1 MDKKEIV
8 TKIIEVVKPHLEE
21 LGFSL
26 KRSNCFEKKKNGS
39 LYIYE
44 IDVAKTSSCYSL
56 HLKLRLQNKGIA
68 DGVNSVLKNV
78 LTDPRMKY
86 PNNFTAKTIA
96 EILKAR
102 TSNKDV
108 YGLTDWRFFK
118 HEEQSLE
125 DFNNQFSIWFSVFE
139 NIEDKENWEF
149 QLIESVG
156 YAQKWF
162 DLVDN
167 DAYLIEHTDNVAMVL
182 LKRRNDVYRLKN
194 KYEEI
199 YNREKSQNRDTTE
212 LKLFYE
218 HLLLE
223 H

>member
-44 IDVAKTSSCYSL
+44 IDVAKTSSRYSL

-108 YGLTDWRFFK
+108 CGLTDWRFFK
-118 HEEQSLE
+118 NKEQSLE

-182 LKRRNDVYRLKN
+182 LKRRNDACRLKN

-199 YNREKSQNRDTTE
+199 YNREKSQNKDTTE

>member
-125 DFNNQFSIWFSVFE
+125 DFNKQFSIWFSVFE

>member
-44 IDVAKTSSCYSL
+44 IDVAKTSSRYSL

-96 EILKAR
+96 EMIKAR

-108 YGLTDWRFFK
+108 CGLTDWRFFK

-182 LKRRNDVYRLKN
+182 LKRRNDAYRLKN

-199 YNREKSQNRDTTE
+199 CNREKSQNRDTTE

>member
-44 IDVAKTSSCYSL
+44 IDVAKTSSRYSL

-162 DLVDN
+162 DLVNN

-182 LKRRNDVYRLKN
+182 LKRRNDAYRLKN

-199 YNREKSQNRDTTE
+199 CNREKSQNRDTTE

>member
-44 IDVAKTSSCYSL
+44 IDVAKTSSRYSL

-182 LKRRNDVYRLKN
+182 LKRRNDAYRLKN

>member
-44 IDVAKTSSCYSL
+44 IDVAKTSSRYSL

-68 DGVNSVLKNV
+68 DGVNRVLKNV

-96 EILKAR
+96 EMIKAI

-108 YGLTDWRFFK
+108 CGLTDWRFFK

-182 LKRRNDVYRLKN
+182 LKRRNDAYRLKN

-199 YNREKSQNRDTTE
+199 CNREKSQNRDTTE

>member
-44 IDVAKTSSCYSL
+44 IDVAKTSSRYSL

-182 LKRRNDVYRLKN
+182 LKRRNDACRLKN

-199 YNREKSQNRDTTE
+199 YNREKSQNKDTTE

>member
-26 KRSNCFEKKKNGS
+26 KRSNCFEKRKNGS

-56 HLKLRLQNKGIA
+56 HLKLRLQNKYIA
-68 DGVNSVLKNV
+68 NSVNSVLKNA

-86 PNNFTAKTIA
+86 PSNFTAKTIA

-118 HEEQSLE
+118 NEEQSLE

-139 NIEDKENWEF
+139 NIEDKENWVF
-149 QLIESVG
+149 QLTESVG
-156 YAQKWF
+156 FAQKWF

-167 DAYLIEHTDNVAMVL
+167 DEYLIEHTDNVAMVL
-182 LKRRNDVYRLKN
+182 LKRRNDTYRLKN

-199 YNREKSQNRDTTE
+199 YNSEKSQNRDTTE

>member
-26 KRSNCFEKKKNGS
+26 KRSNCFEKRKNGS

-56 HLKLRLQNKGIA
+56 HLKLRLQNKYIA
-68 DGVNSVLKNV
+68 NSVNSVLKNA

-86 PNNFTAKTIA
+86 PSNFTAKTIA

-118 HEEQSLE
+118 NEEQSLE

-139 NIEDKENWEF
+139 NIEDKENWVF
-149 QLIESVG
+149 QLTESVG
-156 YAQKWF
+156 FAQKWF

-167 DAYLIEHTDNVAMVL
+167 DEYLIEHTDNVAMVL
-182 LKRRNDVYRLKN
+182 LKRRNDTYRLKN

>member
-8 TKIIEVVKPHLEE
+8 TKIIEVVKPYLEE

-44 IDVAKTSSCYSL
+44 IDVAKTSSRYSL
-56 HLKLRLQNKGIA
+56 HLKLRWQNKGIA

-86 PNNFTAKTIA
+86 PSNFTAKTIA

-139 NIEDKENWEF
+139 NIE
-149 QLIESVG
+149 SVG

-167 DAYLIEHTDNVAMVL
+167 AAYLIEHTDNVAMVL

-199 YNREKSQNRDTTE
+199 CNREKSQNRDTTE

>member
-26 KRSNCFEKKKNGS
+26 KRSNCFEKKENGS

-44 IDVAKTSSCYSL
+44 IDVAKTSSRYSL

-182 LKRRNDVYRLKN
+182 LKRRNDACRLKN

-199 YNREKSQNRDTTE
+199 CNREKSQNRDTTE

>member
-26 KRSNCFEKKKNGS
+26 KRLNCFEKRKNGS

-56 HLKLRLQNKGIA
+56 HLKLRLQNKYIA
-68 DGVNSVLKNV
+68 NSVNSVLKNA

-86 PNNFTAKTIA
+86 PSNFTAKTIA

-118 HEEQSLE
+118 NEEQSLE

-149 QLIESVG
+149 QLTESVG
-156 YAQKWF
+156 FAQKWF

-167 DAYLIEHTDNVAMVL
+167 DEYLIEHTDNVAMVL
-182 LKRRNDVYRLKN
+182 LKRRNDAYRLKN

>member
-8 TKIIEVVKPHLEE
+8 TKIIEVVKPRLEE

-26 KRSNCFEKKKNGS
+26 KRSNRFEKRKNGS

-44 IDVAKTSSCYSL
+44 IDVAKTSSRYSL
-56 HLKLRLQNKGIA
+56 HLKLRLQNKDIA
-68 DGVNSVLKNV
+68 DSVNSVLKNV

-96 EILKAR
+96 EMIKAR

-149 QLIESVG
+149 QLTESVG
-156 YAQKWF
+156 FAQKWF

-167 DAYLIEHTDNVAMVL
+167 DEYLIEHTDNVAMVL
-182 LKRRNDVYRLKN
+182 LKRRNDAYR
-194 KYEEI
+194 
-199 YNREKSQNRDTTE
+199 
-212 LKLFYE
+212 
-218 HLLLE
+218 
-223 H
+223 

>member
-44 IDVAKTSSCYSL
+44 IDVAKTSSRYSL

-167 DAYLIEHTDNVAMVL
+167 DAYLIEHTDNVYPIAISFHRIV
-182 LKRRNDVYRLKN
+182 
-194 KYEEI
+194 
-199 YNREKSQNRDTTE
+199 S
-212 LKLFYE
+212 LFE
-218 HLLLE
+218 HILFHFSKHRGIASSCQIL
-223 H
+223 HFITHNV

>member
-26 KRSNCFEKKKNGS
+26 KRSNCFEKRKNGC

-44 IDVAKTSSCYSL
+44 IDVAKTSSHYSL

-96 EILKAR
+96 EMIKAR

-108 YGLTDWRFFK
+108 CGLTDWRFFK
-118 HEEQSLE
+118 NEEQSLE

-182 LKRRNDVYRLKN
+182 LRRRNDAYRLKN

>member
-26 KRSNCFEKKKNGS
+26 KRSNCFEKRKNGS

-44 IDVAKTSSCYSL
+44 IDVAKTSSHYSL
-56 HLKLRLQNKGIA
+56 HLKLRLQNKDIA
-68 DGVNSVLKNV
+68 DSVNSVLKNV

-86 PNNFTAKTIA
+86 PSNFTAKTIA

-118 HEEQSLE
+118 NEEQSLE

-139 NIEDKENWEF
+139 NIEDKENWDF
-149 QLIESVG
+149 QLTESVG
-156 YAQKWF
+156 FAQKWF

-167 DAYLIEHTDNVAMVL
+167 DEYLIEHTDNVAMVL
-182 LKRRNDVYRLKN
+182 LKRRNDAYRLKN

-212 LKLFYE
+212 QKLFYE

>member
-96 EILKAR
+96 EMIKER

-108 YGLTDWRFFK
+108 CGLTDWRFFK

-182 LKRRNDVYRLKN
+182 LKRRNDAYRLKN

-199 YNREKSQNRDTTE
+199 CNREKSQNRDTTE

>member
-1 MDKKEIV
+1 MEKKDVVGKIV
-8 TKIIEVVKPHLEE
+8 DVIRTSFEQD
-21 LGFSL
+21 GFKL
-26 KRSNCFEKKKNGS
+26 KAPNKFEKRKGDS

-44 IDVAKTSSCYSL
+44 IDVAKTSSRYSL

-96 EILKAR
+96 EMIKAR

-167 DAYLIEHTDNVAMVL
+167 AAYLIEHTDNVAMVL
-182 LKRRNDVYRLKN
+182 LKRRNDACRLKN

-199 YNREKSQNRDTTE
+199 CNREKSQNRDTTE

>member
-8 TKIIEVVKPHLEE
+8 TKIIEVVKPYLEE

-44 IDVAKTSSCYSL
+44 IDVAKTSSRYSL
-56 HLKLRLQNKGIA
+56 HLKLRLQNEGIA

-96 EILKAR
+96 EMIKAR

-108 YGLTDWRFFK
+108 CGLTDWRFFK

-167 DAYLIEHTDNVAMVL
+167 AAYLIEHTDNVAMVL
-182 LKRRNDVYRLKN
+182 LKRRNDAYRLKN

>member
-1 MDKKEIV
+1 
-8 TKIIEVVKPHLEE
+8 
-21 LGFSL
+21 
-26 KRSNCFEKKKNGS
+26 
-39 LYIYE
+39 
-44 IDVAKTSSCYSL
+44 
-56 HLKLRLQNKGIA
+56 
-68 DGVNSVLKNV
+68 
-78 LTDPRMKY
+78 MKY
-86 PNNFTAKTIA
+86 PSNFTAKTIA

-118 HEEQSLE
+118 NEEQSLE

-149 QLIESVG
+149 QLTESVG
-156 YAQKWF
+156 FAQKWF

-167 DAYLIEHTDNVAMVL
+167 DEYLIEHTDNVAMVL
-182 LKRRNDVYRLKN
+182 LKRRNDAYRLKN

>member
-44 IDVAKTSSCYSL
+44 IDVAKTSSRYSL

-96 EILKAR
+96 EMIKAR

-167 DAYLIEHTDNVAMVL
+167 AAYLIEHTDNVAMVL
-182 LKRRNDVYRLKN
+182 LKRRNDACRLKN

-199 YNREKSQNRDTTE
+199 CNREKSQNRDTTE

>member
-26 KRSNCFEKKKNGS
+26 KRPNCFEKKKNGS

-44 IDVAKTSSCYSL
+44 IDVAKTSSRYSL

-96 EILKAR
+96 EMIKAR

-108 YGLTDWRFFK
+108 CGLTDWRFFK

-182 LKRRNDVYRLKN
+182 LKRRNDAYRLKN

-199 YNREKSQNRDTTE
+199 CNREKSQNRDTTE

>member
-1 MDKKEIV
+1 
-8 TKIIEVVKPHLEE
+8 
-21 LGFSL
+21 
-26 KRSNCFEKKKNGS
+26 
-39 LYIYE
+39 
-44 IDVAKTSSCYSL
+44 
-56 HLKLRLQNKGIA
+56 
-68 DGVNSVLKNV
+68 
-78 LTDPRMKY
+78 MKY

-96 EILKAR
+96 EMIKAR

-118 HEEQSLE
+118 NKEQSLE

-139 NIEDKENWEF
+139 NIEDKENWKF

-182 LKRRNDVYRLKN
+182 LKRRNDACRLKN

-199 YNREKSQNRDTTE
+199 CNREKSQNRDTTE

>member
-44 IDVAKTSSCYSL
+44 IDVAKTSSRYSL

-96 EILKAR
+96 EMIKAR

-167 DAYLIEHTDNVAMVL
+167 DEYLIEHTDNVAMVL
-182 LKRRNDVYRLKN
+182 LKRRNDAYRLKN

>member
-26 KRSNCFEKKKNGS
+26 KRSNCFEKRKNGS

-56 HLKLRLQNKGIA
+56 HLKLKLQNKYIA
-68 DGVNSVLKNV
+68 NSVNSVLKNA

-86 PNNFTAKTIA
+86 PSNFTAKTIA

-108 YGLTDWRFFK
+108 CGLTDWRFFK

-139 NIEDKENWEF
+139 NIEDKENWDF
-149 QLIESVG
+149 QLTESVG
-156 YAQKWF
+156 FAQKWF

-167 DAYLIEHTDNVAMVL
+167 DEYLIEHTDNVAMVL
-182 LKRRNDVYRLKN
+182 LKRRNDAYRLKN

>member
-44 IDVAKTSSCYSL
+44 IDVAKTSSRYSL

-68 DGVNSVLKNV
+68 DGVNRVLKNV

-96 EILKAR
+96 EMIKAR

-108 YGLTDWRFFK
+108 CGLTDWRFFK

-182 LKRRNDVYRLKN
+182 LKRRNDAYRLKN

-199 YNREKSQNRDTTE
+199 CNREKSQNRDTTE
-212 LKLFYE
+212 LKLF
-218 HLLLE
+218 
-223 H
+223 

>member
-44 IDVAKTSSCYSL
+44 IDVAKTSSRYSL

-68 DGVNSVLKNV
+68 DGVNRVLKNV

-96 EILKAR
+96 EMIKAR

-108 YGLTDWRFFK
+108 CGLTDWRFFK

-182 LKRRNDVYRLKN
+182 LKRRNDAYRLKN

-199 YNREKSQNRDTTE
+199 CNREKSQNRDTTE

>member
-44 IDVAKTSSCYSL
+44 IDVAKTSSRYSL

-118 HEEQSLE
+118 NKEQSLE

-139 NIEDKENWEF
+139 NIEDKENWDF
-149 QLIESVG
+149 QLTESVG
-156 YAQKWF
+156 FAQKWF

-167 DAYLIEHTDNVAMVL
+167 DEYLIEHTDNVAMVL
-182 LKRRNDVYRLKN
+182 LKRRNDAYRLKN

>member
-182 LKRRNDVYRLKN
+182 LKRRNDANRLKN

>member
-44 IDVAKTSSCYSL
+44 IDVAKTSSRYSL

-118 HEEQSLE
+118 NKEQSLE

-182 LKRRNDVYRLKN
+182 LKRRNDAYRLKN

>member
-182 LKRRNDVYRLKN
+182 LKRRNDAYRLKN

>member
-26 KRSNCFEKKKNGS
+26 KRSSCFEKRKNGS

-44 IDVAKTSSCYSL
+44 IDVAKTSSRYSL

-96 EILKAR
+96 EMIKAR

-108 YGLTDWRFFK
+108 CGLTDWRFFK

-139 NIEDKENWEF
+139 NIEDKENWDF
-149 QLIESVG
+149 QLTESVG
-156 YAQKWF
+156 FAQKWF

-167 DAYLIEHTDNVAMVL
+167 DEYLIEHTDNVAMVL
-182 LKRRNDVYRLKN
+182 LKRRNDAYRLKN

>member
-44 IDVAKTSSCYSL
+44 IDVAKTSSRYSL

-118 HEEQSLE
+118 NKEQSLE

>member
-44 IDVAKTSSCYSL
+44 IDVAKTSSRYSL
-56 HLKLRLQNKGIA
+56 HLKLRLQNKDIA
-68 DGVNSVLKNV
+68 DSVNSVLKNV

-86 PNNFTAKTIA
+86 PSNFTAKTIA

-118 HEEQSLE
+118 NEEQSLE
-125 DFNNQFSIWFSVFE
+125 DFNNQFSIWFS
-139 NIEDKENWEF
+139 
-149 QLIESVG
+149 
-156 YAQKWF
+156 
-162 DLVDN
+162 VDN

-182 LKRRNDVYRLKN
+182 LKRRNDAYRLKN

>member
-8 TKIIEVVKPHLEE
+8 TKIIEVVKPRLEE

-26 KRSNCFEKKKNGS
+26 KRSNRFEKRKNGS

-44 IDVAKTSSCYSL
+44 IDVAKTSSRYSL

-96 EILKAR
+96 EMIKAR

-149 QLIESVG
+149 QLTESVG
-156 YAQKWF
+156 FAQKWF

-167 DAYLIEHTDNVAMVL
+167 DEYLIEHTDNVAMVL
-182 LKRRNDVYRLKN
+182 LKRRNDAYR
-194 KYEEI
+194 
-199 YNREKSQNRDTTE
+199 
-212 LKLFYE
+212 
-218 HLLLE
+218 
-223 H
+223 